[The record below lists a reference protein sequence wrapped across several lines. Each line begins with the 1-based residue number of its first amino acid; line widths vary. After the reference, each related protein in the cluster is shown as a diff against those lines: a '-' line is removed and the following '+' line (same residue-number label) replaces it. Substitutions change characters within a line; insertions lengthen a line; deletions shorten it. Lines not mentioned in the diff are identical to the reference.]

1 MQSAGKFTNL
11 IPGGLF
17 GHGEASGVEHG
28 LVIHYKARFAVEGQ
42 SKKLVIF
49 RQTLADRGQQII
61 KIIICLHVVWI
72 VFGQLIDRE
81 NPIVAAPDW
90 HFVGPHRHDIE
101 RRRAGRHV
109 GRHSGAQFVLG
120 QDNPFQLNIGVRR
133 FEFTGEI
140 LHHLHIGIVDGSNR
154 QRDWPVAGSG
164 FRVGGFTGW
173 RRGQPLPGRPDF
185 DSDAKFALSRLR
197 KASVPS
203 RVIMLTARSEIT
215 DRVTG
220 LKTGADDYLTKPFAM
235 EELLARV
242 EALGRR
248 GSAAAAS
255 DVIKIHDLIL
265 DIRSR
270 RLTRAGN
277 PVQLTP
283 REMEILHLLMAE
295 PGRTFSRDEI
305 CERIWQR
312 EHEYDTRTVEIFIM
326 RIRKKLDEGRSEPL
340 IETVRS
346 MGYRLRTA

>member
-1 MQSAGKFTNL
+1 MKILNVEDEPQLATQIARALRRANHEVDTAADG
-11 IPGGLF
+11 PGGL
-17 GHGEASGVEHG
+17 
-28 LVIHYKARFAVEGQ
+28 
-42 SKKLVIF
+42 KL
-49 RQTLADRGQQII
+49 AMEDRYDII
-61 KIIICLHVVWI
+61 
-72 VFGQLIDRE
+72 
-81 NPIVAAPDW
+81 
-90 HFVGPHRHDIE
+90 
-101 RRRAGRHV
+101 
-109 GRHSGAQFVLG
+109 VL
-120 QDNPFQLNIGVRR
+120 DVN
-133 FEFTGEI
+133 
-140 LHHLHIGIVDGSNR
+140 
-154 QRDWPVAGSG
+154 
-164 FRVGGFTGW
+164 
-173 RRGQPLPGRPDF
+173 LPGF
-185 DSDAKFALSRLR
+185 DGFELLSRLR

-203 RVIMLTARSEIT
+203 RVIMLTARSEVQ

-220 LKTGADDYLTKPFAM
+220 LKSGADDYLTKPFAM

-248 GSAAAAS
+248 GADAATS
-255 DVIKIHDLIL
+255 DIIKIHDLIL

-277 PVQLTP
+277 PIQLTP

-326 RIRKKLDEGRSEPL
+326 RIRKKLDEGRAEPL